1 MNILKALDFRKLER
15 LVWAKFGKTTD
26 VLCVVNYIHHVE
38 INYVGLNFLM
48 RFQLKHLLEGT
59 IIKGITNYMKR
70 LKKLF
75 KKLLAKLSSRDT
87 LRDKLVEMYGEE
99 AGDAYDKINAGM
111 PMGGLIE
118 TIIFLRMVE
127 DAKKALGEE

>member
-1 MNILKALDFRKLER
+1 MKARDSLKPER
-15 LVWAKFGKTTD
+15 LVWVKFGKTTD
-26 VLCVVNYIHHVE
+26 ALCAANSTHHVE
-38 INYVGLNFLM
+38 LNYIGLNFLM
-48 RFQLKHLLEGT
+48 RSQLKHLLGET
-59 IIKGITNYMKR
+59 INNGITNYMKQ

-111 PMGGLIE
+111 PMGGLVE